1 VIEGRA
7 WRSEGTEANNFNA
20 VYGAWPWA
28 GNFFKRPLKHW
39 SLQATISHRP
49 IALVPEGW
57 SLDRCVILNC
67 GDSGVVQ
74 LHRTACITRFNVDC
88 MRALS

>member
-1 VIEGRA
+1 MEERRH
-7 WRSEGTEANNFNA
+7 RSEQFQSR
-20 VYGAWPWA
+20 VWCLPWA
-28 GNFFKRPLKHW
+28 GTFF
-39 SLQATISHRP
+39 QASAKALELAGHNSHRP
-49 IALVPEGW
+49 IALVPEGS